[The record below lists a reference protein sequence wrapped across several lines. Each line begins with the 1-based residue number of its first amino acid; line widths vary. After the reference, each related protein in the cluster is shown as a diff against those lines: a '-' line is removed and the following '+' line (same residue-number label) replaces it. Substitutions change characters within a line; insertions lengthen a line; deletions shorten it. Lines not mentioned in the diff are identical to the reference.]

1 MPLVAAAGGRG
12 SSRQGIDSGGNVACP
27 LRGGTMAK
35 GEKYNRQR
43 HVITV
48 DVDPK
53 PKAKRR
59 GGPGARR
66 DTLFQAGNPHT
77 WKKGQRGNPSGR
89 AKGTGTKLISE
100 AYTIRL
106 KDSCMLPGLEDLT
119 WAEAIALGMCM
130 TASKGDTSAAR
141 EVRET
146 TEGRIPQTM
155 NIGGT
160 IDYAAGKSA
169 KDKVTSDAGQEE
181 RERFTNGVNSGC
193 PGPSGHQNAIERP
206 SAGRWYRAPSVA
218 LGARVASRAP
228 SAVPIG
234 WPSPP

>member
-1 MPLVAAAGGRG
+1 
-12 SSRQGIDSGGNVACP
+12 
-27 LRGGTMAK
+27 MAK

-53 PKAKRR
+53 PKPNRR

-66 DTLFQAGNPHT
+66 DTLFQPGNRHA
-77 WKKGQRGNPSGR
+77 WKKGQSGNPSGR
-89 AKGTGTKLISE
+89 AKGTGTKLIGE

-130 TASKGDTSAAR
+130 AAAKGETSAAR

-146 TEGRIPQTM
+146 TEGRIPQTL
-155 NIGGT
+155 NLEGA
-160 IDYAAGKSA
+160 IDYNAGKTA
-169 KDKVTSDAGQEE
+169 KE
-181 RERFTNGVNSGC
+181 RLL
-193 PGPSGHQNAIERP
+193 QKL
-206 SAGRWYRAPSVA
+206 GRKNEND
-218 LGARVASRAP
+218 
-228 SAVPIG
+228 
-234 WPSPP
+234 